1 MNLSLIKMKHIG
13 LFFGS
18 FNPIHVG
25 HLIIANHI
33 AEYSEVDEVWMVVT
47 PHNPHKK
54 KETLLADHHRYAM
67 VEIATRD
74 FPKLRPCDI
83 EFKLPQPNYTV
94 NTLAYLT
101 EKYPEYRFSLI
112 MGTDNLNTFHKW
124 KNYEVI
130 LQNHHI
136 IVYPRTAES
145 TMDNDFT
152 NHPKV
157 TFIDAPLMEI
167 SSTFIRKAIAD
178 KKNVRAYF
186 PETVWNYIDEMN
198 FYKK

>member
-1 MNLSLIKMKHIG
+1 
-13 LFFGS
+13 
-18 FNPIHVG
+18 
-25 HLIIANHI
+25 
-33 AEYSEVDEVWMVVT
+33 
-47 PHNPHKK
+47 
-54 KETLLADHHRYAM
+54 
-67 VEIATRD
+67 
-74 FPKLRPCDI
+74 
-83 EFKLPQPNYTV
+83 
-94 NTLAYLT
+94 
-101 EKYPEYRFSLI
+101 